1 MVDTGGNSER
11 KESGE
16 WVAGG
21 SEEESRGSGFT
32 GSGSIESASPRIA
45 VATPGSRKSRR
56 SDVVDTTMGAGLL
69 VVSIRDP
76 LVEVN
81 RTAFEGNDLGSVRP
95 CTDDTSMFASFA
107 VGSTTSEEA
116 GGESCV
122 RLE

>member
-1 MVDTGGNSER
+1 MLDTGGNSGR
-11 KESGE
+11 RESGE
-16 WVAGG
+16 RVAGG
-21 SEEESRGSGFT
+21 SEEESRGSSFT

-69 VVSIRDP
+69 VVSVRDP

-81 RTAFEGNDLGSVRP
+81 RTTLEGNDLGSVRP
-95 CTDDTSMFASFA
+95 CTDDASMFASFA
-107 VGSTTSEEA
+107 VGSTTSDEA